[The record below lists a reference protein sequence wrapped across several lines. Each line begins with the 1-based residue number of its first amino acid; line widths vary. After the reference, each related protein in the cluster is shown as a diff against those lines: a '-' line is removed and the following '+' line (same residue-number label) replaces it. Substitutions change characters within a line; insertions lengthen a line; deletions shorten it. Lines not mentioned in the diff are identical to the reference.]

1 VTTGAGRAVHPV
13 DAAGLVLIRQG
24 AAEPE
29 VLLGR
34 RHRRAGFLPDIYVFP
49 GGRVDPGDALP
60 SGFAEPVHPA
70 VLDQLRRGSHGRPP
84 AAFARAAIR
93 ETFEETGLLLA
104 APGGH
109 PAVTAAA
116 GAVWQAFAAQET
128 APGFAAL
135 DFVCRAITP
144 TVSRRR
150 YNTRFFLA
158 DGSLATG
165 APAGNG
171 ELEDLRWWPL
181 AALPGLEIVDVTQF
195 VLSEALRR
203 WRQRLPVGR
212 EPGRLFC
219 YHREVARWRIGAA
232 GPWQPAPE
240 EALADRRAK
249 A

>member
-1 VTTGAGRAVHPV
+1 VTTGARAVRPV

-49 GGRVDPGDALP
+49 GGRVDRDDALP
-60 SGFAEPVHPA
+60 SGFAEPLHPA
-70 VLDQLRRGSHGRPP
+70 VLDQLRRASSGRPA

-104 APGGH
+104 QPDGRHG
-109 PAVTAAA
+109 AAGT
-116 GAVWQAFAAQET
+116 GAVWQAFATHGA
-128 APGFAAL
+128 APAFAAM

-144 TVSRRR
+144 AASRRR

-158 DGSLATG
+158 DGAHATG
-165 APAGNG
+165 TLAGDG
-171 ELEDLRWWPL
+171 ELDDLRWWPL
-181 AALPGLEIVDVTQF
+181 AALPELEIVDVTQF
-195 VLSEALRR
+195 VLAEALRR

-219 YHREVARWRIGAA
+219 YRSDTARWRIGAA
-232 GPWQPAPE
+232 GPWQSVPE
-240 EALADRRAK
+240 PPSPPT
-249 A
+249 